1 MSYREKKIVDTSTSI
16 PLGRLARP
24 SEISSYIKKLIKASQ
39 YDYHESEAFEVKEV
53 ILNEPLNRG
62 SVRGTFINDPNQPIK
77 GDVVKPL
84 MPNIVAVPV
93 IGEHVVV
100 IEYNGQHFYTSI
112 INRKGSVNENS
123 IPGASGGYTENTKYG
138 EKFERTNVKPLE
150 IGEGCIAYEGRFGQ
164 SIHFD
169 GHDNVPSIKIRT
181 NIDESDGEFTT
192 ENIDEDDSSI
202 YLTSDGLRGKSFEGQ
217 KIEGKNILIKS
228 DSIFIKGD
236 DIRLGSRVDNNLQPV
251 VKGDELVKVLD
262 EILDIFQTILPVAI
276 DSSQT
281 PISTKKPGLLT
292 TVQRLKKDR
301 EKILSNIVK
310 TT

>member
-39 YDYHESEAFEVKEV
+39 YDYHESEAFEVKQV
-53 ILNEPLNRG
+53 ILNQPLNRG
-62 SVRGTFINDPNQPIK
+62 SVRGTFINNPNQEVDI
-77 GDVVKPL
+77 VKPL

-100 IEYNGQHFYTSI
+100 IEYNGQHYYTSI
-112 INRKGSVNENS
+112 INRKGSTNENS

-138 EKFERTNVKPLE
+138 KTFERRKVKPLE
-150 IGEGCIAYEGRFGQ
+150 IGEGCILYEGRFGQ

-251 VKGDELVKVLD
+251 VKGDELVEFLDTLLSKLQLVAPKITGPSSAAGVELTKVVSEL
-262 EILDIFQTILPVAI
+262 
-276 DSSQT
+276 
-281 PISTKKPGLLT
+281 K
-292 TVQRLKKDR
+292 VQLKK
-301 EKILSNIVK
+301 KTILSNTVK
-310 TT
+310 TK

>member
-39 YDYHESEAFEVKEV
+39 YDYHESEAFEVKQV
-53 ILNEPLNRG
+53 ILNQPLNRG
-62 SVRGTFINDPNQPIK
+62 SVRGTFINNPNQEVDI
-77 GDVVKPL
+77 VKPL

-100 IEYNGQHFYTSI
+100 IEYNGQHYYTSI
-112 INRKGSVNENS
+112 INRKGSTNENS
-123 IPGASGGYTENTKYG
+123 IPGASGDYIKNTKYG
-138 EKFERTNVKPLE
+138 EKFKRKKVKPLE
-150 IGEGCIAYEGRFGQ
+150 IGEGCILYEGRFGQ

-217 KIEGKNILIKS
+217 KFEGKNILIKS

-251 VKGDELVKVLD
+251 VKGDELVEFLDTLLSKLQLVAPKITGPSSAAGVELTKVVSEL
-262 EILDIFQTILPVAI
+262 
-276 DSSQT
+276 
-281 PISTKKPGLLT
+281 K
-292 TVQRLKKDR
+292 VQLKK
-301 EKILSNIVK
+301 KTILSNTVK
-310 TT
+310 TK

>member
-39 YDYHESEAFEVKEV
+39 YDYHESEAFEVKQV
-53 ILNEPLNRG
+53 ILNQPLNRG
-62 SVRGTFINDPNQPIK
+62 SVRGTFINNPNQEVDI
-77 GDVVKPL
+77 VKPL

-100 IEYNGQHFYTSI
+100 IEYNGQHYYTSI
-112 INRKGSVNENS
+112 INRKGSTNENS
-123 IPGASGGYTENTKYG
+123 IPGASGDYIKNTKYG
-138 EKFERTNVKPLE
+138 EKFKRKKVKPLE
-150 IGEGCIAYEGRFGQ
+150 IGEGCILYEGRFGQ

-251 VKGDELVKVLD
+251 VKGDELVEFLDTLLSKLQLVAPKITGPSSAAGVELTKVVSEL
-262 EILDIFQTILPVAI
+262 
-276 DSSQT
+276 
-281 PISTKKPGLLT
+281 K
-292 TVQRLKKDR
+292 VQLKK
-301 EKILSNIVK
+301 KTILSNTVK
-310 TT
+310 TK

>member
-24 SEISSYIKKLIKASQ
+24 TEISSYIKKLIKASQ
-39 YDYHESEAFEVKEV
+39 YDYHESEAFEVKQV
-53 ILNEPLNRG
+53 ILNQPLNRG
-62 SVRGTFINDPNQPIK
+62 SIRGTFINNPNQEVDI
-77 GDVVKPL
+77 VKPL

-100 IEYNGQHFYTSI
+100 IEYNGQHYYTSI

-138 EKFERTNVKPLE
+138 EKFKRKKVKPLE
-150 IGEGCIAYEGRFGQ
+150 IGEGCILYEGRFGQ

-251 VKGDELVKVLD
+251 VKGDELVEFLDTLLSKLQLVAPKITGPSSAAGVELTKVVSEL
-262 EILDIFQTILPVAI
+262 
-276 DSSQT
+276 
-281 PISTKKPGLLT
+281 K
-292 TVQRLKKDR
+292 VQLKK
-301 EKILSNIVK
+301 KTILSNTVK
-310 TT
+310 TK

>member
-39 YDYHESEAFEVKEV
+39 YDYHESEAFEVKQV
-53 ILNEPLNRG
+53 ILNQPLNRG
-62 SVRGTFINDPNQPIK
+62 SVRGTFINNPNQEVDI
-77 GDVVKPL
+77 VKPL

-100 IEYNGQHFYTSI
+100 IEYNGQHYYTSI
-112 INRKGSVNENS
+112 INRKGSTNENS
-123 IPGASGGYTENTKYG
+123 IPGASGDYIKNTKYG
-138 EKFERTNVKPLE
+138 EKFKRKKVKPLE
-150 IGEGCIAYEGRFGQ
+150 IGEGCIVYEGRFGQ

-251 VKGDELVKVLD
+251 VKGDELVEFLDTLLSKLQLVAPKITGPSTAAGVELTKVVSEL
-262 EILDIFQTILPVAI
+262 
-276 DSSQT
+276 
-281 PISTKKPGLLT
+281 K
-292 TVQRLKKDR
+292 VQLKK
-301 EKILSNIVK
+301 KTILSNTVK
-310 TT
+310 TK

>member
-39 YDYHESEAFEVKEV
+39 YDYHESEAFEVKQV
-53 ILNEPLNRG
+53 ILNQPLNRG
-62 SVRGTFINDPNQPIK
+62 SVRGTFINNPNQEVDI
-77 GDVVKPL
+77 VKPL
-84 MPNIVAVPV
+84 MPNIVTVPV

-100 IEYNGQHFYTSI
+100 IEYNGQHYYTSI

-138 EKFERTNVKPLE
+138 KTFERRNVKPLE
-150 IGEGCIAYEGRFGQ
+150 IGEGCILYEGRFGQ

-251 VKGDELVKVLD
+251 VKGDELVEFLDTLLSKLQLVAPKITGPSAAAGVELTKVVSEL
-262 EILDIFQTILPVAI
+262 
-276 DSSQT
+276 
-281 PISTKKPGLLT
+281 K
-292 TVQRLKKDR
+292 VQLKK
-301 EKILSNIVK
+301 KTILSNTVK
-310 TT
+310 TK

>member
-39 YDYHESEAFEVKEV
+39 YDYHESEAFEVKQV
-53 ILNEPLNRG
+53 ILNQPLNRG
-62 SVRGTFINDPNQPIK
+62 SVRGTFINNPNQEVDI
-77 GDVVKPL
+77 VKPL

-100 IEYNGQHFYTSI
+100 IEYNGQHYYTSI
-112 INRKGSVNENS
+112 INRKGSTNENS
-123 IPGASGGYTENTKYG
+123 IPGASGDYIKNTKYG
-138 EKFERTNVKPLE
+138 EKFKRKKVKPLE

-251 VKGDELVKVLD
+251 VKGDELVEFLDTLLSKLQLVAPKITGPSSAAGVELTKVVSEL
-262 EILDIFQTILPVAI
+262 
-276 DSSQT
+276 
-281 PISTKKPGLLT
+281 K
-292 TVQRLKKDR
+292 VQLKK
-301 EKILSNIVK
+301 KTILSNTVK
-310 TT
+310 TK

>member
-1 MSYREKKIVDTSTSI
+1 MSWKEKKTVDTSTSI
-16 PLGRLARP
+16 PLPRLARP

-39 YDYHESEAFEVKEV
+39 YDYHESEAFEVTEV

-62 SVRGTFINDPNQPIK
+62 SVRGTFINNPNQEV
-77 GDVVKPL
+77 DVVKPL

-123 IPGASGGYTENTKYG
+123 IPGASGGYVKNTKYG

-150 IGEGCIAYEGRFGQ
+150 IGEGCVLFEGRTGQ
-164 SIHFD
+164 SVHFD
-169 GHDNVPSIKIRT
+169 SHHNVPSIKIRT
-181 NIDESDGEFTT
+181 NIDTGEGDFTT

-251 VKGDELVKVLD
+251 VKGDELVKVSD
-262 EILDIFQTILPVAI
+262 EILNIFQTILPLAI
-276 DSSQT
+276 DSSQI
-281 PISTKKPGLLT
+281 PISTKKPTLLT

-301 EKILSNIVK
+301 KKILSNIVK

>member
-62 SVRGTFINDPNQPIK
+62 SVTGNFINDPNQEIL
-77 GDVVKPL
+77 GGVVKPL
-84 MPNIVAVPV
+84 MPNIVTVPV

-100 IEYNGQHFYTSI
+100 IEYNGQHYYTSI

-123 IPGASGGYTENTKYG
+123 IPGASGGYTKNTKYG
-138 EKFERTNVKPLE
+138 ETFERKKVKPLE

-251 VKGDELVKVLD
+251 VKGDELVEFLDTLLSKLQLVAPKITGPSTAAGVELTKVVSEL
-262 EILDIFQTILPVAI
+262 
-276 DSSQT
+276 
-281 PISTKKPGLLT
+281 K
-292 TVQRLKKDR
+292 VQLKK
-301 EKILSNIVK
+301 KTILSNTVK
-310 TT
+310 TK